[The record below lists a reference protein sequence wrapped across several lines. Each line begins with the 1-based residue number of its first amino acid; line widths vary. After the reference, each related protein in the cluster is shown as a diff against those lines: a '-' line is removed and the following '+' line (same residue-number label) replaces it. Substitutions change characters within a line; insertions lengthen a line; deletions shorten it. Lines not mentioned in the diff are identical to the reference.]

1 MNVKMNSTKAIKTLP
16 FPVYF
21 FTTVLLAVIGFA
33 DSIYLSISHYRVYTD
48 MGYKSFCAISRAIN
62 CDTISQSPYSIF
74 LDLPVPVWG
83 VIGYAFLLVCLL
95 GAGSIAAGK
104 IRLWSIIF
112 WISLA
117 FSCYSVILALI
128 STYIIGSY
136 CIMCILS
143 YGVNLAILFYAWIIV
158 RRFSGSGI
166 IKNTGEDIRYLL
178 RNKTNSLAIG
188 TVFFVSLVLIW
199 FYFPTYWNFQPPQLS
214 NRIPR
219 GVTASGD
226 PWLGA
231 SRPVLQIIEFA
242 DYQCFQCKKMHF
254 LLRQLVADNPDTIR
268 IVHRNYP
275 MDHQFNP
282 IVKEP
287 YHRGSGK
294 MALLA
299 IYAASKGKFWQM
311 NDLLYQL
318 AGSKKNI
325 RVEAVAEALDLDYPE
340 LVRALN
346 SRRLRYQL
354 QKDIFSGNKLGISGT
369 PAYVVDGKVYLGQIP
384 AELLKT
390 GMQN

>member
-1 MNVKMNSTKAIKTLP
+1 
-16 FPVYF
+16 
-21 FTTVLLAVIGFA
+21 
-33 DSIYLSISHYRVYTD
+33 
-48 MGYKSFCAISRAIN
+48 
-62 CDTISQSPYSIF
+62 
-74 LDLPVPVWG
+74 VWG

-95 GAGSIAAGK
+95 GAGSTAAGK
-104 IRLWSIIF
+104 IRLWSIVF

-287 YHRGSGK
+287 FHRGSGK

-311 NDLLYQL
+311 NDHLYQL
-318 AGSKKNI
+318 AGSKENI